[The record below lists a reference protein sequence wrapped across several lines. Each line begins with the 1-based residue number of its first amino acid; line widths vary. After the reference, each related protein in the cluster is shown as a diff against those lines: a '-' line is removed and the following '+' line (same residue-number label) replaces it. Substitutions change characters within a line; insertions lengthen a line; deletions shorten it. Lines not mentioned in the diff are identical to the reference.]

1 MTRDMQGAH
10 SYQGT
15 RFESKAAAQWAVFL
29 DALGIVWTHS
39 QDALGAVF
47 TLPHPSLTFLV
58 CSERIWAEEILTAP
72 GIRSSPG
79 RPVYVLG
86 TPANPETTWGGFEF
100 PIRHLEA
107 EKLLPFADTLDSE
120 SICRLGDQLRCP
132 VCGDIYVHFRD
143 AANAAGNDTYA
154 VSGWNGRGETVRI
167 PMWCESGHGWVL
179 RYGFHKGHTFRAFE
193 DVTQCEWGED
203 FTLWLANWD
212 ETKRDAAL
220 ATTHAAALGR
230 KLPPSLRFRVL
241 KRDSYRCQLCGRS
254 AADDVRL
261 EVDHKVP
268 WARGGGNDIAN
279 LWVLCAECNA
289 GKSDHA
295 L

>member
-1 MTRDMQGAH
+1 MQGAH
-10 SYQGT
+10 SYQGI

-47 TLPHPSLTFLV
+47 TLPHPPLTFLV
-58 CSERIWAEEILTAP
+58 CSERMWGGEVLAVDGTLSYP
-72 GIRSSPG
+72 GL
-79 RPVYVLG
+79 PVYVLG
-86 TPANPETTWGGFEF
+86 PPANPETTWNGEQR
-100 PIRHLEA
+100 PTRHLEA
-107 EKLLPFADTLDSE
+107 EKLLPFADLHGMEDEQSRPSGWGE
-120 SICRLGDQLRCP
+120 RLCCP
-132 VCGDIYVHFRD
+132 VCGDTYVHLED
-143 AANAAGNDTYA
+143 AINA
-154 VSGWNGRGETVRI
+154 VSDDTWGSAWAGRGDAVRI
-167 PMWCESGHGWVL
+167 PMSCERGHAWVL
-179 RYGFHKGHTFRAFE
+179 RYGFHKGQVYRAFE
-193 DVTQCEWGED
+193 DATLCEWDED

-220 ATTHAAALGR
+220 ATAHATALGR